1 MATPTHAERLAN
13 AKLAIDNALNT
24 PKIKEALA
32 DYGYNDKKLQEG
44 LALYEAA
51 TQSFQTQQI
60 EYGEQFD
67 ATQALQDLR
76 ETAYKSYIRLVKIAR
91 IAFENQSG
99 IAAQLAINGPRK
111 KDLIGWMEQAD
122 LFYKNA
128 LSQPKVLKALEAY
141 GITAEKIEVAQAEMV
156 AVSQARA
163 EQVKGRGE
171 AQNATKVKEIAMNAL
186 DEWMSSFI
194 KIARIALED
203 SPQLLE
209 VLGLVVPS

>member
-91 IAFENQSG
+91 IAFGNQSG
-99 IAAQLAINGPRK
+99 IAAQLAINGPP
-111 KDLIGWMEQAD
+111 
-122 LFYKNA
+122 
-128 LSQPKVLKALEAY
+128 LS
-141 GITAEKIEVAQAEMV
+141 
-156 AVSQARA
+156 
-163 EQVKGRGE
+163 
-171 AQNATKVKEIAMNAL
+171 
-186 DEWMSSFI
+186 
-194 KIARIALED
+194 
-203 SPQLLE
+203 
-209 VLGLVVPS
+209 